1 MIVIHPLYRTRP
13 AMLDGKRYY
22 GAFPDEKPILSS
34 LHAFLRTL
42 EKLEGEFRRYVEQSG
57 EGDTPEKGLDGP
69 SQDQRGYKPGRVH
82 NEGPA
87 ISGSGAAVLTT
98 SRSSFQWLTPVS
110 FKSSRIP

>member
-57 EGDTPEKGLDGP
+57 EGDTPEKGLDGQARISAATNP
-69 SQDQRGYKPGRVH
+69 DASTTKDQRYRAQVQP
-82 NEGPA
+82 
-87 ISGSGAAVLTT
+87 
-98 SRSSFQWLTPVS
+98 F
-110 FKSSRIP
+110 